1 MQSVIDI
8 VLPVFGLIL
17 VGFFAGRVGV
27 LGQDSTEALNK
38 FVYWFALPAL
48 FFVGMSRAPVAE
60 AFDPAYIATF
70 LAGAAVAAATV
81 VVVARLALRGGAAD
95 TAMGAFI
102 GGFSNSGYM
111 GIPFFAAAF
120 GAAGQLPVIVV
131 SVLNG
136 AVIVSIAAV
145 AVELAQNRSAGL
157 LRAIG
162 EAGRAVISNPLIA
175 AMAGGILW
183 SGAGLGMPRAFAVFF
198 DLLGACAG
206 PCALFAVGLFLA
218 GQPVAALVDRRH
230 LAETCWITAV
240 KLIVQP
246 GATWVIGSLLGLPP
260 FWLAGAV
267 LGAAFPAG
275 ATAFVIAQRH
285 GVYVERSSAII
296 LLSTILSLPT
306 LSVAMLLLDPRP

>member
-1 MQSVIDI
+1 MQAVIDV

-17 VGFFAGRVGV
+17 LGFLAGRVGV
-27 LGQDSTEALNK
+27 LGQESTEALNR

-48 FFVGMSRAPVAE
+48 FFVGMSRAPVSE

-70 LAGAAVAAATV
+70 LSCAAIASATV
-81 VVVARLALRGGAAD
+81 VVVARLAFRGGAAQ
-95 TAMGAFI
+95 TTMGAFI

-162 EAGRAVISNPLIA
+162 EAGRSVISNPLIA
-175 AMAGGILW
+175 AMAAGILW
-183 SGAGLGMPRAFAVFF
+183 SGAGLGMPRAFTVFF

-218 GQPVAALVDRRH
+218 GQPAAALVDR
-230 LAETCWITAV
+230 LC
-240 KLIVQP
+240 QS
-246 GATWVIGSLLGLPP
+246 SLG
-260 FWLAGAV
+260 
-267 LGAAFPAG
+267 
-275 ATAFVIAQRH
+275 
-285 GVYVERSSAII
+285 Y
-296 LLSTILSLPT
+296 
-306 LSVAMLLLDPRP
+306 DP

>member
-1 MQSVIDI
+1 MQAVIDV

-17 VGFFAGRVGV
+17 VGFLAGRIGV
-27 LGQDSTEALNK
+27 LGQDSTQALNK

-48 FFVGMSRAPVAE
+48 FFAGMSRAPVADV
-60 AFDPAYIATF
+60 FDPAYIVTF

-81 VVVARLALRGGAAD
+81 VLVARIALRGSAAE
-95 TAMGAFI
+95 TAMGAFL

-136 AVIVSIAAV
+136 AVVVSVAAV

-157 LRAIG
+157 ARALA

-175 AMAGGILW
+175 AMACGLLW
-183 SGAGLGMPRAFAVFF
+183 SGAGLGMPRAAVVFL

-218 GQPVAALVDRRH
+218 GQQTRVLLDRAH
-230 LAETCWITAV
+230 LAEIGWITAV
-240 KLIVQP
+240 RLVVQP
-246 GATWVIGSLLGLPP
+246 CATWVVGSLLGLPP

-296 LLSTILSLPT
+296 LLSTILALPT